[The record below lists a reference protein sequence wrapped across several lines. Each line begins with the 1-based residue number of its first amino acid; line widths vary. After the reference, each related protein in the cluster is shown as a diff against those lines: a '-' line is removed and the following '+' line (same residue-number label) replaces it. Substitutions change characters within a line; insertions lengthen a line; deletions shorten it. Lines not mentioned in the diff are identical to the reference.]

1 MSEDLDRALTQEERE
16 FVVAHLS
23 TNRERMLAAIDSLT
37 QAQWNFKP
45 DADTWSV
52 AECCEHVV
60 LVECMILQSVQE
72 APELAELPDVAGK
85 EQIILQRVPSAKR
98 KVTAPEFARPNGRW
112 AGGDDLTGAF
122 ASARRASI
130 EFAAGSRDP
139 LRWKV
144 APHFILGLL
153 DGYQWLIFL
162 GSHCERHIR
171 QVEAV
176 KARPD
181 FPGSLVPRKS

>member
-1 MSEDLDRALTQEERE
+1 MDKALTQEERE
-16 FVVAHLS
+16 FVVGHLS
-23 TNRERMLAAIDSLT
+23 ASRDRMLAAIDSLT

-60 LVECMILQSVQE
+60 LLERMLLQRVQE

-85 EQIILQRVPSAKR
+85 ERIILKRVAAVR
-98 KVTAPEFARPNGRW
+98 QKVTAPEFARPQGRW
-112 AGGDDLTGAF
+112 AGGDELKGAF
-122 ASARRASI
+122 ASARQASI

-139 LRWKV
+139 LHWKV
-144 APHFILGLL
+144 APHFALGLL
-153 DGYQWLIFL
+153 DGYQWLIFM
-162 GSHCERHIR
+162 GSHCERHVR

-176 KARPD
+176 KALPD
-181 FPGSLVPRKS
+181 FPRT